1 VSLYLSNNWKFA
13 AGARGLP
20 ILLMPVI
27 IHRKEKCAWNA
38 ISLFIGLLTTK
49 MMRLLEP
56 ESRNGHNV

>member
-1 VSLYLSNNWKFA
+1 
-13 AGARGLP
+13 
-20 ILLMPVI
+20 MPVI

-56 ESRNGHNV
+56 ESRNGYNG